1 MTCFFIASCDYKFTG
16 GEPISIF
23 CLYRLHCGSYK
34 TRISWCWNP
43 LCLYSSDTSLPPP
56 WTWGHPI
63 WTQDQYQGNLAS
75 LFKHQNPQ
83 TQPSSHLHGD
93 MWAALCSH
101 FLTFIQQQK
110 NVIISIKI
118 HILKYSKITCKE
130 KQLFQRM
137 RRFQFAIGFW
147 RQGTGQTLLWPWDSV
162 EAERHQGLR
171 PWVGS
176 LLLRMAPGPHL
187 CPPLQQLPPKFNGI
201 TEQRVSVPE
210 ITGS

>member
-1 MTCFFIASCDYKFTG
+1 MLKPPLSLQLRHQPPTTLDLGSPNLNSRSIS
-16 GEPISIF
+16 GE
-23 CLYRLHCGSYK
+23 CG
-34 TRISWCWNP
+34 
-43 LCLYSSDTSLPPP
+43 LP
-56 WTWGHPI
+56 
-63 WTQDQYQGNLAS
+63 
-75 LFKHQNPQ
+75 FKHQNPQ

-147 RQGTGQTLLWPWDSV
+147 RQGTGQTLWWPWHSV
-162 EAERHQGLR
+162 EAER
-171 PWVGS
+171 S
-176 LLLRMAPGPHL
+176 LWTET
-187 CPPLQQLPPKFNGI
+187 PPLSGKLYELYLSKA
-201 TEQRVSVPE
+201 V
-210 ITGS
+210 